1 MARRR
6 SNRIKS
12 RAVPLSL
19 NHRRVGDVYV
29 VTCAGRIVE
38 GDESLALHK
47 LLDGLLPF
55 GHFIILHVGEVDF
68 VDSSGLG
75 LLVRYAAR
83 MRNMHG
89 KLTLCAPSP
98 KLMTLLNV
106 TRLVDVF
113 EIHDTEAAA
122 IAESH
127 TRSASLASPSHGG
140 PDVLCVATSVDVQ
153 AYLRELLGHAGFRVL
168 TAGNLPDA
176 VVLMQAR
183 RPPLV
188 VVADGMRRAQGTSA
202 AEKFNRLADAASVI
216 ELSPDFCRLDAAGAG
231 AALLDQIRAA
241 AHLPS

>member
-1 MARRR
+1 
-6 SNRIKS
+6 
-12 RAVPLSL
+12 VPLSL
-19 NHRRVGDVYV
+19 DHRRVGDVYV
-29 VTCAGRIVE
+29 VSCAGRIVE

-47 LLDGLLPF
+47 LIDGLLPF

-83 MRNMHG
+83 LRNMHG

-98 KLMTLLNV
+98 KMMTLLNV

-113 EIHDTEAAA
+113 EIHDAEGAA

-127 TRSASLASPSHGG
+127 TAAASVNGPAFGG
-140 PDVLCVATSVDVQ
+140 PDVLCIATSVDVQ

-188 VVADGMRRAQGTSA
+188 VVADGMRRAPATSA
-202 AEKFNRLADAASVI
+202 GEKFNRLAEAASVI
-216 ELSPDFCRLDAAGAG
+216 ELPPDFHHLDAAGAG
-231 AALLDQIRAA
+231 AALLDRVRAVL
-241 AHLPS
+241 HLPS